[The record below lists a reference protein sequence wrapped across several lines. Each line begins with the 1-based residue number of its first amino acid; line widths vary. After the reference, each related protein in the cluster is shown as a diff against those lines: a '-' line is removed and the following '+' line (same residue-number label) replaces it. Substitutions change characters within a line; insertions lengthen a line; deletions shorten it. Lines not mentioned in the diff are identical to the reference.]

1 VCVKQVN
8 FYSSCE
14 RQKTESWTGDF
25 SVEWMNKRVL
35 VIGAG
40 LSGQAAVQKLQLLGA
55 EVFLTDSKALE
66 QLAGVEELGLD
77 KAHLLLGSV
86 PELEGI
92 KPDLILLSPGVS
104 PKLSLVQEGI
114 FRNVSVWSEVEL
126 AMNDCP
132 AFCVGVTGTNGK
144 TTTTSLIGELAKR
157 TGRPTVVAG
166 NIGVALSGQVK
177 DLAENSIVVAELSSF
192 QLEFVDKL
200 RVQVA
205 ILLNL
210 TPDHLDRH
218 GTLENYLAVK
228 ARIFKNQTPSDLAI
242 LNWDDPL
249 VHGLGSKLKSRVMYF
264 SPTSFLPEGISLW
277 HDQIV
282 YAEKGN
288 MIPIISRKDLHL
300 RGAHN
305 LENMMAAAGAARE
318 LGLSWTEIAEGITHF
333 KGVEHREE
341 IVGTFGGVLFVN
353 DSKGTNTDAA
363 TKALLAFEEPL
374 VLIAGGKNK
383 GLDFHDFMK
392 VVRVKVKSLILLGLA
407 ADEMEQAARDEGVE
421 TIIRATT
428 FADGVEKAIAQAIPG
443 DVVLLSPACTSW
455 DMFKSYEERG
465 ELFKELVRKHYRK
478 PI

>member
-1 VCVKQVN
+1 MK
-8 FYSSCE
+8 
-14 RQKTESWTGDF
+14 WI
-25 SVEWMNKRVL
+25 NKRVL

-40 LSGQAAVQKLQLLGA
+40 LSGQAAVRKLQRLGA
-55 EVFLTDSKALE
+55 EVFLTDRSSID

-77 KAHLLLGSV
+77 RAHLLFGNV
-86 PELEGI
+86 PELIGI
-92 KPDLILLSPGVS
+92 NPELIVLSPGVS
-104 PKLSLVQEGI
+104 PKLSLVQDAI
-114 FRNVSVWSEVEL
+114 SQNVTVWSEVEL

-132 AFCVGVTGTNGK
+132 ALCVGVTGTNGK

-177 DLAENSIVVAELSSF
+177 GLGENSIVVAEFSSF
-192 QLEFVDKL
+192 QLEFIDNL
-200 RVQVA
+200 RVHVA

-218 GTLENYLAVK
+218 GTLEAYLASK
-228 ARIFKNQTPSDLAI
+228 AQIFKNQTATDLAI
-242 LNWDDPL
+242 LNWDYPL
-249 VHGLGSKLKSRVMYF
+249 VRGLGPKLKSRVMYF
-264 SPTSFLPEGISLW
+264 SSTSFLPEGISLW

-282 YAEKGN
+282 YAEKRN

-305 LENMMAAAGAARE
+305 LENVMAAAAAARA
-318 LGLSWTEIAEGITHF
+318 LGLSWTEIAEGLRQF

-341 IVGTFGGVLFVN
+341 IVGTFEGVLFVN

-392 VVRVKVKSLILLGLA
+392 VVRVKVKSLVLLGLA

-421 TIIRATT
+421 TIIRA
-428 FADGVEKAIAQAIPG
+428 
-443 DVVLLSPACTSW
+443 
-455 DMFKSYEERG
+455 
-465 ELFKELVRKHYRK
+465 
-478 PI
+478 

>member
-1 VCVKQVN
+1 MN
-8 FYSSCE
+8 
-14 RQKTESWTGDF
+14 
-25 SVEWMNKRVL
+25 WMKKRVL

-40 LSGQAAVQKLQLLGA
+40 LSGQAAVRKLQRLGA
-55 EVFLTDSKALE
+55 EAFLTDSKVLE
-66 QLAGVEELGLD
+66 QLVGVEELELD
-77 KAHLLLGSV
+77 PEHLQLGGV
-86 PELEGI
+86 PELLGI
-92 KPDLILLSPGVS
+92 NPELVVLSPGVS
-104 PKLSLVQEGI
+104 PKLSLVQEAI
-114 FRNVSVWSEVEL
+114 SQNVTVWSEVEL
-126 AMNDCP
+126 AMIDCP
-132 AFCVGVTGTNGK
+132 ALCVGVTGTNGK

-166 NIGVALSGQVK
+166 NIGVALSGQVRG
-177 DLAENSIVVAELSSF
+177 LEESSIVVAELSSF
-192 QLEFVDKL
+192 QLEFIDKL
-200 RVQVA
+200 RVHVA

-218 GTLENYLAVK
+218 GTLEAYLAAK
-228 ARIFKNQTPSDLAI
+228 AQIFKNQRATDLAI

-249 VHGLGSKLKSRVMYF
+249 VRNLGPELKSRVLFF
-264 SPTSFLPEGISLW
+264 SPTSFLQDGISLW

-282 YAEKGN
+282 YAEKEKRTI
-288 MIPIISRKDLHL
+288 IPIISCKDLPL
-300 RGAHN
+300 RGSHN
-305 LENMMAAAGAARE
+305 LENIMAAAAAARAF
-318 LGLSWTEIAEGITHF
+318 GLSWTEIAEGIRQF

-341 IVGTFGGVLFVN
+341 IVGTFEGILYVN

-407 ADEMEQAARDEGVE
+407 ADEMEQAARDEGVQ

-428 FADGVEKAIAQAIPG
+428 FADGVEKAIAEAVPG

-465 ELFKELVRKHYRK
+465 ELFKELVRRHYSK

>member
-1 VCVKQVN
+1 VK
-8 FYSSCE
+8 
-14 RQKTESWTGDF
+14 
-25 SVEWMNKRVL
+25 WMNKRVL

-40 LSGQAAVQKLQLLGA
+40 LSGQAAVQKLQQLGA

-66 QLAGVEELGLD
+66 QLAGVEKLGLD
-77 KAHLLLGSV
+77 PEHLLVGSA
-86 PELEGI
+86 PELEKI
-92 KPDLILLSPGVS
+92 KPELMVLSPGVS
-104 PKLSLVQEGI
+104 PRIPLVQEGI
-114 FRNVSVWSEVEL
+114 SRKVSVWSEVEL
-126 AMNDCP
+126 GMVDCP

-144 TTTTSLIGELAKR
+144 TTTTTLIGELAKR

-177 DLAENSIVVAELSSF
+177 GLGEKGLVVAELSSF
-192 QLEFVDKL
+192 QLEFIDKFRVD
-200 RVQVA
+200 VA

-218 GTLENYLAVK
+218 GTLEAYFEAK
-228 ARIFKNQTPSDLAI
+228 AQIFKNQTAQDLAI
-242 LNWDDPL
+242 LNWDDPI
-249 VHGLGSKLKSRVMYF
+249 VRDLGPKLKSRVMYF
-264 SPTSFLPEGISLW
+264 SPTSFLSDGISLQE
-277 HDQIV
+277 DQIV
-282 YAEKGN
+282 YAEKGKI
-288 MIPIISRKDLHL
+288 IPIIDRQKLHL

-305 LENMMAAAGAARE
+305 LENVMAAAAAAKAF
-318 LGLSWTEIAEGITHF
+318 GLSWTEIAEGLTEF

-341 IVGTFGGVLFVN
+341 IVGTFDGVLFVN

-363 TKALLAFEEPL
+363 TKALLAFEEPM

-392 VVRVKVKSLILLGLA
+392 VVRVKVKSLVLLGLA

-428 FADGVEKAIAQAIPG
+428 FADAVEKAIAEAVPG
-443 DVVLLSPACTSW
+443 DLILLSPACTSW

-478 PI
+478 PM

>member
-1 VCVKQVN
+1 VK
-8 FYSSCE
+8 
-14 RQKTESWTGDF
+14 
-25 SVEWMNKRVL
+25 WMNKRVL

-40 LSGQAAVQKLQLLGA
+40 LSGQAAVQKLQHMGA

-66 QLAGVEELGLD
+66 KLAGVEKLGLD
-77 KAHLLLGSV
+77 LEHLLVGGV
-86 PELEGI
+86 PELEEI
-92 KPDLILLSPGVS
+92 KPDLIILSPGVS
-104 PKLSLVQEGI
+104 PKLALVQKAI
-114 FRNVSVWSEVEL
+114 SQKVSVWSEVEL
-126 AMNDCP
+126 ALNDCP

-144 TTTTSLIGELAKR
+144 TTTTSLIGELARR

-166 NIGVALSGQVK
+166 NIGVALSGQVEG
-177 DLAENSIVVAELSSF
+177 LGENSIAVVEFSSF
-192 QLEFVDKL
+192 QLEFVDEL
-200 RVQVA
+200 RVNVA

-218 GTLENYLAVK
+218 GSLEAYFEAK
-228 ARIFKNQTPSDLAI
+228 AQIFKNQTAADLAI

-249 VHGLGSKLKSRVMYF
+249 VHGLGPNLKSRVMYF
-264 SPTSFLPEGISLW
+264 SPTSFLSEGISLW
-277 HDQIV
+277 QDQIV
-282 YAEKGN
+282 YSEKGA

-305 LENMMAAAGAARE
+305 LENVMAAVAAAKAF
-318 LGLSWTEIAEGITHF
+318 GLSWTEIAEGLTQF

-341 IVGTFGGVLFVN
+341 IVGTFDGVLYVN

-363 TKALLAFEEPL
+363 TKALLAFEEPM

-392 VVRVKVKSLILLGLA
+392 VVQVKVKSLVLLGLA
-407 ADEMEQAARDEGVE
+407 ADEMEQAARDEGIQ

-428 FADGVEKAIAQAIPG
+428 FEDGVEKAIAEAVPG

-465 ELFKELVRKHYRK
+465 ELFKDLVRKHYRK

>member
-1 VCVKQVN
+1 MN
-8 FYSSCE
+8 
-14 RQKTESWTGDF
+14 WI
-25 SVEWMNKRVL
+25 NKRVL

-40 LSGQAAVQKLQLLGA
+40 LSGQAAVQKLQRLGA
-55 EVFLTDSKALE
+55 EVFLTDRSSID
-66 QLAGVEELGLD
+66 QLVGVEEMGLD
-77 KAHLLLGSV
+77 PAHLLLGIV
-86 PELEGI
+86 PKLEEI
-92 KPDLILLSPGVS
+92 QPVLVLLSPGVS
-104 PKLSLVQEGI
+104 PKLSLVQEAI
-114 FRNVSVWSEVEL
+114 SQNLTVWSEVEL

-132 AFCVGVTGTNGK
+132 ALCVGVTGTNGK
-144 TTTTSLIGELAKR
+144 TTTTSLIGELAKW

-177 DLAENSIVVAELSSF
+177 GLEENSIVVAELSSF
-192 QLEFVDKL
+192 QLEFIDKL
-200 RVQVA
+200 RVHVA

-218 GTLENYLAVK
+218 GTLDEYLRVK
-228 ARIFKNQTPSDLAI
+228 ARIFENQTATDLAI

-249 VHGLGSKLKSRVMYF
+249 VRDLGPKLRSRVLYF
-264 SPTSFLPEGISLW
+264 SPTSFLQDGISLW
-277 HDQIV
+277 QDQIV
-282 YAEKGN
+282 YAEKEKRT
-288 MIPIISRKDLHL
+288 MIPIISRKDLQL

-305 LENMMAAAGAARE
+305 LENVMAAAAAAKAF
-318 LGLSWTEIAEGITHF
+318 GLSWTEITEGLTQF

-341 IVGTFGGVLFVN
+341 IVGTFEGVLFVN

-392 VVRVKVKSLILLGLA
+392 VVRVKVKSLVLLGLA

-428 FADGVEKAIAQAIPG
+428 FADGVEKAIAEAIPG

-465 ELFKELVRKHYRK
+465 ELFKELVRRHYRK

>member
-1 VCVKQVN
+1 M
-8 FYSSCE
+8 
-14 RQKTESWTGDF
+14 
-25 SVEWMNKRVL
+25 EWMHKRVL
-35 VIGAG
+35 VVGAG
-40 LSGQAAVQKLQLLGA
+40 LSGQAAVRKLQSLGA

-66 QLAGVEELGLD
+66 QLTGVEELELD
-77 KAHLLLGSV
+77 RVHLLLGGV
-86 PELEGI
+86 PEFAGI
-92 KPDLILLSPGVS
+92 NPELMVISPGVS

-114 FRNVSVWSEVEL
+114 AQNVAVWSEVAL
-126 AMNDCP
+126 AMYDCP
-132 AFCVGVTGTNGK
+132 ALCVGVTGTNGK
-144 TTTTSLIGELAKR
+144 TTTTTLIGELAKL
-157 TGRPTVVAG
+157 TGRRTTVAG
-166 NIGVALSGQVK
+166 NIGVALSGQV
-177 DLAENSIVVAELSSF
+177 DGMGENSIVVAEFSSF
-192 QLEFVDKL
+192 QLEFIDKL
-200 RVQVA
+200 RVHVA

-218 GTLENYLAVK
+218 GTLEAYLEAK
-228 ARIFKNQTPSDLAI
+228 AQIFKNQTATDLAI

-249 VHGLGSKLKSRVMYF
+249 VRALGPKLKSRVIYF

-282 YAEKGN
+282 YAEKRN

-305 LENMMAAAGAARE
+305 LENVMAAAAAARA
-318 LGLSWTEIAEGITHF
+318 LGLSWTEIAEGLRQF
-333 KGVEHREE
+333 KGVEHRQE
-341 IVGTFGGVLFVN
+341 IVGTFEGILFVN

-392 VVRVKVKSLILLGLA
+392 VVRDRVKSLVLLGLA
-407 ADEMEQAARDEGVE
+407 ADEMEQAARDEGVQ

-428 FADGVEKAIAQAIPG
+428 FEDGVEKAIAEAIPG

-465 ELFKELVRKHYRK
+465 ELFKELVRRHYRE
-478 PI
+478 PIE

>member
-1 VCVKQVN
+1 MPCNRLVCAKQADI
-8 FYSSCE
+8 C
-14 RQKTESWTGDF
+14 RTEDF
-25 SVEWMNKRVL
+25 SVNWVNKRVL

-40 LSGQAAVQKLQLLGA
+40 LSGQAAVQKLKRLGA
-55 EVFLTDSKALE
+55 EVFLTDRQSID
-66 QLAGVEELGLD
+66 QLAGVEGIGLD
-77 KAHLLLGSV
+77 PAHLLLGSV

-92 KPDLILLSPGVS
+92 KPDLIVLSPGVS
-104 PKLSLVQEGI
+104 PKLSLLQEAI
-114 FRNVSVWSEVEL
+114 SQNITVWSEVEL
-126 AMNDCP
+126 AMKDCP
-132 AFCVGVTGTNGK
+132 ALCVGVTGTNGK

-177 DLAENSIVVAELSSF
+177 GLGENSIVVAELSSF
-192 QLEFVDKL
+192 QLEFIDKL
-200 RVQVA
+200 RVHVA

-218 GTLENYLAVK
+218 GTLKAYLAAK
-228 ARIFKNQTPSDLAI
+228 AQIFKNQTATDLAI

-249 VHGLGSKLKSRVMYF
+249 VHGLGPKLKSRVMYF

-288 MIPIISRKDLHL
+288 MIPIISCKDLHL

-305 LENMMAAAGAARE
+305 LENVMGAVAAARA
-318 LGLSWTEIAEGITHF
+318 LGLSWTEIAEGLTQF

-341 IVGTFGGVLFVN
+341 IVGTFEGVLFVN

-363 TKALLAFEEPL
+363 TKALLAFEEPM

-392 VVRVKVKSLILLGLA
+392 VVRVKVKSLVLLGLA
-407 ADEMEQAARDEGVE
+407 AEEMEQAARDEGVQ
-421 TIIRATT
+421 TIIRAPT
-428 FADGVEKAIAQAIPG
+428 FEDGVEKAIAEAIPG

-465 ELFKELVRKHYRK
+465 ELFKELVRRHYRK

>member
-1 VCVKQVN
+1 
-8 FYSSCE
+8 
-14 RQKTESWTGDF
+14 
-25 SVEWMNKRVL
+25 VEWMHKRVL
-35 VIGAG
+35 VVGAG
-40 LSGQAAVQKLQLLGA
+40 LSGQAAVRKLQSLGA

-66 QLAGVEELGLD
+66 QLTGVEELELD
-77 KAHLLLGSV
+77 RVHLLLGGV
-86 PELEGI
+86 PEFAEI
-92 KPDLILLSPGVS
+92 NPELIVLSPGVS

-114 FRNVSVWSEVEL
+114 AQNVAVWSEVAL
-126 AMNDCP
+126 AMYDCP
-132 AFCVGVTGTNGK
+132 ALCVGVTGTNGK
-144 TTTTSLIGELAKR
+144 TTTTTLIGELAKL
-157 TGRPTVVAG
+157 TGRRTTVAG
-166 NIGVALSGQVK
+166 NIGVALSGQV
-177 DLAENSIVVAELSSF
+177 DGMGENSIIVAEFSSF
-192 QLEFVDKL
+192 QLEFIDKL
-200 RVQVA
+200 RVHVA

-218 GTLENYLAVK
+218 GTLEAYLEAK
-228 ARIFKNQTPSDLAI
+228 AQIFKNQTATDLAI

-249 VHGLGSKLKSRVMYF
+249 VRALGPNLKSRVIYF

-282 YAEKGN
+282 YAEKRN

-305 LENMMAAAGAARE
+305 LENVMAAAAAARA
-318 LGLSWTEIAEGITHF
+318 LGLSWTEIAEGLRQF
-333 KGVEHREE
+333 KGVEHRQE
-341 IVGTFGGVLFVN
+341 IVGTFEGILFVN

-392 VVRVKVKSLILLGLA
+392 VVRDRVKSLVLLGLA
-407 ADEMEQAARDEGVE
+407 ADEMEQAARDEGVQ

-428 FADGVEKAIAQAIPG
+428 FEDGVEKAIAEAIPG

-465 ELFKELVRKHYRK
+465 ELFKELVRRHYRE
-478 PI
+478 PIE

>member
-1 VCVKQVN
+1 MN
-8 FYSSCE
+8 
-14 RQKTESWTGDF
+14 WI
-25 SVEWMNKRVL
+25 NKRIL

-40 LSGQAAVQKLQLLGA
+40 LSGQAAVQKLQHLGA
-55 EVFLTDSKALE
+55 EVFLTDNQPIE
-66 QLAGVEELGLD
+66 QLAGIEEIGLD
-77 KAHLLLGSV
+77 PAHLLLGSV
-86 PELEGI
+86 PELEEI
-92 KPDLILLSPGVS
+92 KPDLVVLSPGVS
-104 PKLSLVQEGI
+104 PKLSLVQEAI
-114 FRNVSVWSEVEL
+114 SQNVTVWSEVEL

-132 AFCVGVTGTNGK
+132 ALCVGVTGTNGK
-144 TTTTSLIGELAKR
+144 TTTTSLIGELAKQ

-166 NIGVALSGQVK
+166 NIGVALSRQVK
-177 DLAENSIVVAELSSF
+177 GLGENSIVVAELSSF
-192 QLEFVDKL
+192 QLEFIDKL
-200 RVQVA
+200 RVHVA

-218 GTLENYLAVK
+218 GTLEAYLASK
-228 ARIFKNQTPSDLAI
+228 AQIFKNQTATDLAI

-249 VHGLGSKLKSRVMYF
+249 VHGLGPKLKSRVMYF

-282 YAEKGN
+282 YAEKRN
-288 MIPIISRKDLHL
+288 MIPIIFRKDLHL

-305 LENMMAAAGAARE
+305 LENVMAAAAAARA
-318 LGLSWTEIAEGITHF
+318 LGLSWTEIAEGLTQF

-341 IVGTFGGVLFVN
+341 IVGTFEGVLFVN

-392 VVRVKVKSLILLGLA
+392 VVRVKVKSLVLLGLA

-428 FADGVEKAIAQAIPG
+428 FADGVEKAIAEAIPG

-465 ELFKELVRKHYRK
+465 ELFKELVRRHYRT

>member
-1 VCVKQVN
+1 MD
-8 FYSSCE
+8 
-14 RQKTESWTGDF
+14 WI
-25 SVEWMNKRVL
+25 NKRVL

-40 LSGQAAVQKLQLLGA
+40 LSGQAAVQKLQRLGA
-55 EVFLTDSKALE
+55 EVFLTDSKSIE

-77 KAHLLLGSV
+77 QVHLLLGNITELKGIN
-86 PELEGI
+86 PELVV
-92 KPDLILLSPGVS
+92 LSPGVS
-104 PKLSLVQEGI
+104 PRLSLVQDAI
-114 FRNVSVWSEVEL
+114 SQNVTVWSEVEL
-126 AMNDCP
+126 AMHDCP
-132 AFCVGVTGTNGK
+132 ALCVGVTGTNGK

-157 TGRPTVVAG
+157 TGLPSIVAG

-177 DLAENSIVVAELSSF
+177 GLGENSIVVAELSSF
-192 QLEFVDKL
+192 QLEFIDKF
-200 RVQVA
+200 RVHVA

-218 GTLENYLAVK
+218 GTMEAYLAAK
-228 ARIFKNQTPSDLAI
+228 AQIFKNQTSTDLAI

-249 VHGLGSKLKSRVMYF
+249 VRDLGSELKSRVLYF
-264 SPTSFLPEGISLW
+264 SPTTFLQDGISLW

-282 YAEKGN
+282 YAEKEKRT
-288 MIPIISRKDLHL
+288 MIPIIARKELQL

-305 LENMMAAAGAARE
+305 LENVMAAAAAARAF
-318 LGLSWTEIAEGITHF
+318 GLSWTEIAEGLRQF

-341 IVGTFGGVLFVN
+341 IVGTFEGILFVN

-363 TKALLAFEEPL
+363 TKALLAFDEPL

-392 VVRVKVKSLILLGLA
+392 VVRDKVKSLILLGLA
-407 ADEMEQAARDEGVE
+407 ADEMEQAARDEGVH
-421 TIIRATT
+421 TIIRAST
-428 FADGVEKAIAQAIPG
+428 FEDGVEKAIAEAISG

-465 ELFKELVRKHYRK
+465 ELFKELVRRHYSK